1 MSVTRDV
8 DFAALV
14 AALADAD
21 PAARRIVAVAG
32 PPGAGKSTFA
42 ERLRE
47 ALDAPA
53 PGRAALLAM
62 DGFHYDDRVL
72 EARGDRPRKGA
83 PHTFDIDGL
92 GAMLAR
98 LKADDGREIAVPVFD
113 RSIEIA
119 RAGAA
124 IIPAGARIVVVEGN
138 YLLLDDP
145 AWAPLRAFFDLTV
158 MLQVPR
164 AVLVERLS
172 ARWQGYGMSEAA
184 IVEKLDGNDLPN
196 VDRVLTGCVAADFRV
211 ANV

>member
-158 MLQVPR
+158 MLAVPR

>member
-124 IIPAGARIVVVEGN
+124 IIPASARIVVVEGN

-172 ARWQGYGMSEAA
+172 ARWHGYGMSEAA

>member
-8 DFAALV
+8 DFTALV

-211 ANV
+211 ENV

>member
-211 ANV
+211 ENV

>member
-172 ARWQGYGMSEAA
+172 ARWHGYGMSEAT

>member
-14 AALADAD
+14 AALADAY

-211 ANV
+211 ENV

>member
-47 ALDAPA
+47 VLDAPA

-158 MLQVPR
+158 MLAVPR